1 MILGINGIETD
12 LVPSYQ
18 NQTQEDI
25 ESGRARINSA
35 DSIVSFDSGSGHS
48 DDALLPEVRIKR
60 SKSKVTN
67 VIQSYGSGHSE
78 IPGSSG
84 ITTSPRRTN
93 RENLSLL
100 RARHRSSSYEEI
112 GEIADYENSF
122 PGMYKDKESNFI
134 NLSQRVIIVQ
144 ISKQANGNHA
154 FSCKLVNISMNS
166 TCLSIKTNVLLP
178 SCNNLLSYS
187 DNSCTL

>member
-1 MILGINGIETD
+1 MQSDI
-12 LVPSYQ
+12 VPSYQ

-48 DDALLPEVRIKR
+48 DDALLPEVRVKR
-60 SKSKVTN
+60 SKNKVPN

-78 IPGSSG
+78 IPGTSG
-84 ITTSPRRTN
+84 VTTSPRRTN

-112 GEIADYENSF
+112 GEIPEYENSF
-122 PGMYKDKESNFI
+122 PGRCRTAQWIKRI
-134 NLSQRVIIVQ
+134 AIQ
-144 ISKQANGNHA
+144 NHA
-154 FSCKLVNISMNS
+154 FFMQTCKYLN
-166 TCLSIKTNVLLP
+166 
-178 SCNNLLSYS
+178 
-187 DNSCTL
+187 

>member
-1 MILGINGIETD
+1 MILGVNGIESD

-60 SKSKVTN
+60 TKNKVAN

-84 ITTSPRRTN
+84 VTTSPRRTN
-93 RENLSLL
+93 RENL
-100 RARHRSSSYEEI
+100 
-112 GEIADYENSF
+112 
-122 PGMYKDKESNFI
+122 
-134 NLSQRVIIVQ
+134 
-144 ISKQANGNHA
+144 
-154 FSCKLVNISMNS
+154 
-166 TCLSIKTNVLLP
+166 
-178 SCNNLLSYS
+178 
-187 DNSCTL
+187 